1 GQRQP
6 GILPAPAADGGQ
18 PMIEHIVVFGAGA
31 IGSVYAVKLAAR
43 HDVTVIARRE
53 HVAAIGANGLRL
65 TGCEEITRP
74 VKATTELDAIE
85 PGTLIVLT
93 TKVNG
98 NGAAAAALAGKVRS
112 DTAIVCVQNGLGG
125 EDIVRNGIAGRC
137 LVLRAITHFGAIF
150 RTPGVVEFKVA
161 GYTLIEP
168 GPRSAEIAGL
178 FTESGLDGRVS

>member
-1 GQRQP
+1 RHDRADAPGARAGSHHRGQRQP

-98 NGAAAAALAGKVRS
+98 NGAAAAALAGKVRR
-112 DTAIVCVQNGLGG
+112 DTAIVCVQNGRGG
-125 EDIVRNGIAGRC
+125 EDIVR
-137 LVLRAITHFGAIF
+137 
-150 RTPGVVEFKVA
+150 
-161 GYTLIEP
+161 
-168 GPRSAEIAGL
+168 
-178 FTESGLDGRVS
+178 